1 MRVLDHDQRGGR
13 RRGRGARR
21 AVPAG
26 RLGVRRGAVHR
37 LTGIGVSPGIAA
49 GRAVLLMQN
58 PLVIRFPIG
67 PERVAGE
74 LARLEEARERSRR
87 QLREIKDRVAAAAG
101 SELSSLFDAQLL
113 MLDDAMLVAGAR
125 DLIRRERVNAEWAV
139 QQAFEGLAGIFDK
152 IEDPY
157 LRERKGDV
165 ADVAGRLRMNLS
177 GGRGR
182 GPDLFRDVDEASVLV
197 ADDLTPSMAAQV
209 DWQKIRGFAS
219 DTGSHTHHTAILAR
233 SLRVPAVVGLGEA
246 CRRVIPGATVLIDG
260 STGELIL
267 DPPAEYLDRARGLV
281 VAVAAGHGRA
291 SVDTK
296 PPLTRDGVCVALR
309 ANIELPGDVA
319 VVRACGAEGVGL
331 YRSEFLLATTPA
343 DALTED
349 VQYEAYRALLEG
361 VAPGPLTVRTF
372 DVGEEQLL
380 PWPGGGQ
387 RLGAAGAA
395 RPGGPLGLRAIR
407 LSLARRE
414 VFKTQ
419 LRALLRAARHGRLRV
434 IFPFVS
440 GLEEL
445 REARAVL
452 REAMAELEARGEAV
466 GPPPPVGVMIE
477 IPSAAVTAD
486 LLAREADFFSIGTN
500 DLVQYPLAVD
510 RTDAGVSRLFEPLH
524 PAVLR
529 ILRGTIR
536 AAARHGLPV
545 SLCGEMAADPAL
557 LPLLV
562 GLGLRDFSMSP
573 SAIPTARSVILGLD
587 SRGAA
592 RLASRVLRL
601 GTVAEI
607 ERCLAR
613 RPR

>member
-1 MRVLDHDQRGGR
+1 
-13 RRGRGARR
+13 
-21 AVPAG
+21 
-26 RLGVRRGAVHR
+26 VHR
-37 LTGIGVSPGIAA
+37 LTGIGVSPGLAS

-58 PLVIRFPIG
+58 PLVIRFPIAPG
-67 PERVAGE
+67 RVAAE

-87 QLREIKDRVAAAAG
+87 QLLEIKARVASAAG
-101 SELSSLFDAQLL
+101 GDLSSLFDAQLL
-113 MLDDAMLVAGAR
+113 MLDDAMLVARAR

-139 QQAFEGLAGIFDK
+139 QQAFEGLAGIFDS

-177 GGRGR
+177 GARGR
-182 GPDLFRDVDEASVLV
+182 GSELFRDVDEDSVLV

-209 DWQKIRGFAS
+209 DWRKIRGFAS

-246 CRRVIPGATVLIDG
+246 CRRVAPGARVLIDG
-260 STGELIL
+260 TTGELIV
-267 DPPAEYLDRARGLV
+267 DPPEADLERARG
-281 VAVAAGHGRA
+281 ASAPAAAGRRRA
-291 SVDTK
+291 AAAG
-296 PPLTRDGVCVALR
+296 PPHTRDGVAVNLR
-309 ANIELPGDVA
+309 ANIELPEDVSA
-319 VVRACGAEGVGL
+319 VRASGAEGVGL

-380 PWPGGGQ
+380 PWPHGGERRGTQ
-387 RLGAAGAA
+387 GAA

-419 LRALLRAARHGRLRV
+419 LRALLRAGRHGPLRV

-445 REARAVL
+445 RDARGVL
-452 REAMAELEARGEAV
+452 REASAEIEARGEGRV
-466 GPPPPVGVMIE
+466 PPPPVGVMIE

-500 DLVQYPLAVD
+500 DLIQYTLAVD
-510 RTDAGVSRLFEPLH
+510 RTDAGVSRLYEPLH

-529 ILRGTIR
+529 IIRGAIR
-536 AAARHGLPV
+536 AAARRGLPV
-545 SLCGEMAADPAL
+545 SLCGEMGADPAL

-562 GLGLRDFSMSP
+562 GLGLRDFSMGP
-573 SAIPTARSVILGLD
+573 SAIATARDVVLSLD
-587 SRGAA
+587 TREAA
-592 RLASRVLRL
+592 ALARRALRM

-607 ERCLAR
+607 ERVLAWRDGRMKGRARER
-613 RPR
+613 RTVSRLP

>member
-1 MRVLDHDQRGGR
+1 
-13 RRGRGARR
+13 
-21 AVPAG
+21 
-26 RLGVRRGAVHR
+26 VHR
-37 LTGIGVSPGIAA
+37 LTGIGVSPGVAA

-74 LARLEEARERSRR
+74 LARLDEARERSRR
-87 QLREIKDRVAAAAG
+87 QLQEIKDRVTAAAG
-101 SELSSLFDAQLL
+101 GDLSSLFDAQLL
-113 MLDDAMLVAGAR
+113 MLDDAMLVARAR

-139 QQAFEGLAGIFDK
+139 QQAFEGLAGIFDD

-209 DWQKIRGFAS
+209 DWRKIRGFAS

-246 CRRVIPGATVLIDG
+246 CRRIPPGATVLIDG

-267 DPPAEYLDRARGLV
+267 DPSEDDLGRARGIV
-281 VAVAAGHGRA
+281 VPATPRGSRTAVAQG
-291 SVDTK
+291 
-296 PPLTRDGVCVALR
+296 PPLTRDGVAVVLR
-309 ANIELPGDVA
+309 ANIELPEDVA
-319 VVRACGAEGVGL
+319 AVRASGADGVGL
-331 YRSEFLLATTPA
+331 YRSEFLLATTPP

-349 VQYEAYRALLEG
+349 VQFEAYRALLQG

-387 RLGAAGAA
+387 RRRAADA

-452 REAMAELEARGEAV
+452 REAMAELETRGDPA
-466 GPPPPVGVMIE
+466 GPPFPVGVMIE

-500 DLVQYPLAVD
+500 DLIQYTLAVD

-529 ILRGTIR
+529 IVRTTIR
-536 AAARHGLPV
+536 AAARRRLPV
-545 SLCGEMAADPAL
+545 SLCGEMAADPVL

-573 SAIPTARSVILGLD
+573 AAIATARAVIAGLD
-587 SRGAA
+587 SREAE
-592 RLASRVLRL
+592 RLAARVLRM

-607 ERCLAR
+607 ERWLAGR
-613 RPR
+613 GGRMR